1 MGHGGGGGGGGGSRR
16 GRRWQLQL
24 SLIRCGALIS
34 LAACGG
40 VGMFLFH
47 ICCGFSP
54 TIFILS
60 HCLASHCKGSGCTYS
75 VDSGSLYKAVGRDP
89 YSSPIH
95 GNRRQEWENGRRPA
109 GSFAPRN
116 RPLLL
121 FWSVGSACVKH
132 LCQHLGLQRMREKH
146 ACRRDINQRTKLQL
160 YSWLLLQGWMRRRRK
175 RRRRRRRMRRRRRR
189 RKPRQ
194 VWKVHKA

>member
-1 MGHGGGGGGGGGSRR
+1 MKVALWWVTEGEEVAAAA
-16 GRRWQLQL
+16 Q
-24 SLIRCGALIS
+24 IRCGALIF

-40 VGMFLFH
+40 VGMFLFSH
-47 ICCGFSP
+47 LLWFFSNYLHTFTLPGFP
-54 TIFILS
+54 L
-60 HCLASHCKGSGCTYS
+60 LQGLGCTYS

-95 GNRRQEWENGRRPA
+95 GNPQQEWENGRRPA
-109 GSFAPRN
+109 ASFAPRN

-132 LCQHLGLQRMREKH
+132 PCQHLGLQRMREKH

-175 RRRRRRRMRRRRRR
+175 RRRRRRRMRRRRR
-189 RKPRQ
+189 KPRQ